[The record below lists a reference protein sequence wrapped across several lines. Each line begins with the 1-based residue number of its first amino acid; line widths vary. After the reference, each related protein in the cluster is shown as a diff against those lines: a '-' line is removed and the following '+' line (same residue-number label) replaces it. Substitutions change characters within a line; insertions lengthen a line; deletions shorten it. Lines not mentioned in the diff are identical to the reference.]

1 MSLFSLNKS
10 SHDCHLLRGKHVN
23 YRKLKIDGSIPSPA
37 TQEKRSRLNVLLAM
51 FQTVIAIETYRFEK
65 VFLHFYNAKALLM
78 RSKWYIY
85 YWEFVYLV
93 VRRFTIQSFVIFSYA
108 EQRLSDIKILRIQ
121 HSLPEKSVR
130 IRYSHLFKILINEDR
145 INKKYVHSSQ

>member
-65 VFLHFYNAKALLM
+65 VFHHFYNAEALLM

-85 YWEFVYLV
+85 LLGVSILV
-93 VRRFTIQSFVIFSYA
+93 VHRFTIFCRFLLCA

-130 IRYSHLFKILINEDR
+130 FRYSHLKF
-145 INKKYVHSSQ
+145 

>member
-65 VFLHFYNAKALLM
+65 VFHHFYNAKALLM

-130 IRYSHLFKILINEDR
+130 FRYSHLKF
-145 INKKYVHSSQ
+145 

>member
-65 VFLHFYNAKALLM
+65 VFHHFYNAEALLM

-85 YWEFVYLV
+85 LLGVSIFGSTQIYNLLSFSPMQS
-93 VRRFTIQSFVIFSYA
+93 RGCQIQ
-108 EQRLSDIKILRIQ
+108 
-121 HSLPEKSVR
+121 
-130 IRYSHLFKILINEDR
+130 RYF
-145 INKKYVHSSQ
+145 VHSIPCLKNRFDSGTPI